1 MMQSNNIFGQAA
13 VEAMD
18 LDEASK
24 ERLIRE
30 SLRRLVLHEV
40 GHTLGLNHNFKGSN
54 LLTYEEIK
62 NKEITYEKGLCS
74 SVWNTLL

>member
-1 MMQSNNIFGQAA
+1 MDEHYCSAAAMMQSNNLFGQAA

-40 GHTLGLNHNFKGSN
+40 GHTLGLNHNFKGSI
-54 LLTYEEIK
+54 Y
-62 NKEITYEKGLCS
+62 
-74 SVWNTLL
+74 